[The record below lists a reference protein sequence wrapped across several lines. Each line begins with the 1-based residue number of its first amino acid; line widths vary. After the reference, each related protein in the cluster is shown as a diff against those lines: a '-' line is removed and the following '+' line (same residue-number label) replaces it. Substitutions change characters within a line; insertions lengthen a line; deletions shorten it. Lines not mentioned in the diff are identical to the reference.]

1 MHLAIKVVIADDHPL
16 IREGLR
22 RILSLAPDVV
32 IAGEAESGEQAVE
45 LTRRTGAD
53 VVLLDVNMPGMN
65 GITACKLIK
74 AEMPD
79 TKVIALTIHD
89 QEEYLFELIRAGV
102 SAYLLKDVSPDKLLE
117 AILGV
122 TRGESFISPR
132 LAAKVF
138 QEFNRRTGKAGNILT
153 NRELEILQL
162 LAQGESNK
170 SIAQKLFI
178 SEKTVKNHL
187 TNIFQKLNVN
197 DRTQAVLYAI
207 KNKLV
212 QV

>member
-1 MHLAIKVVIADDHPL
+1 M
-16 IREGLR
+16 
-22 RILSLAPDVV
+22 
-32 IAGEAESGEQAVE
+32 
-45 LTRRTGAD
+45 
-53 VVLLDVNMPGMN
+53 
-65 GITACKLIK
+65 
-74 AEMPD
+74 
-79 TKVIALTIHD
+79 
-89 QEEYLFELIRAGV
+89 
-102 SAYLLKDVSPDKLLE
+102 LE
-117 AILGV
+117 TILGV

-153 NRELEILQL
+153 NQELEILQL

-197 DRTQAVLYAI
+197 DRTQVVLYAI

>member
-1 MHLAIKVVIADDHPL
+1 MLNVKVVIADDHPL
-16 IREGLR
+16 VREGLR
-22 RILSLAPDVV
+22 RILSLSPEIAV
-32 IAGEAESGEQAVE
+32 AGEAENGEQAVE
-45 LTRRTGAD
+45 LVRKTGAD
-53 VVLLDVNMPGMN
+53 VVLMDVNMPGMN

-74 AEMPD
+74 EEMPG
-79 TKVIALTIHD
+79 TKIIALTIHD

-117 AILGV
+117 TILGV
-122 TRGESFISPR
+122 TRGESYISPR

-138 QEFNRRTGKAGNILT
+138 REFNRLAVPPEAPLTG
-153 NRELEILQL
+153 REREILQL
-162 LAQGESNK
+162 LARGESNK

-187 TNIFQKLNVN
+187 SNIFQKIGVS

>member
-1 MHLAIKVVIADDHPL
+1 LAAIKVLIADDHPL

-22 RILSLAPDVV
+22 RILSLAPNIV
-32 IAGEAESGEQAVE
+32 IAGEAGNGEQAVE
-45 LTRRTGAD
+45 LARKTGAD
-53 VVLLDVNMPGMN
+53 VVLMDVNMPGMN

-74 AEMPD
+74 EEMPG
-79 TKVIALTIHD
+79 TKIIALTIHD
-89 QEEYLFELIRAGV
+89 QEEYLFELIRSGV

-117 AILGV
+117 TIFGV
-122 TRGESFISPR
+122 TRGESFLSPR
-132 LAAKVF
+132 MAAKVF
-138 QEFNRRTGKAGNILT
+138 QEFNRLAGGPETVLT

-162 LAQGESNK
+162 LARGESNK
-170 SIAQKLFI
+170 RIAQKLFI

>member
-1 MHLAIKVVIADDHPL
+1 MTIKVVIADDHPL

-22 RILSLAPDVV
+22 RILSLAPDVI

-74 AEMPD
+74 TEMPG

>member
-1 MHLAIKVVIADDHPL
+1 MHLTIKVVIADDHPL

-45 LTRRTGAD
+45 LARRTGAD

-74 AEMPD
+74 AEMPG